1 MSAPRKERC
10 NIMFTEVNKTLILD
24 ALSLNVLEKVAQGF

>member
-1 MSAPRKERC
+1 MRALRKERC
-10 NIMFTEVNKTLILD
+10 NKVFTEVNKTLILN